1 MGTIK
6 DRNSKDLTRAL
17 EVKKRW
23 QEYTELYKKGL
34 NDLDNHDDVVTHLGP
49 DILECEVK
57 WTLGSITMNK
67 ANGGGGI
74 PAELFQ
80 ILKGDAVKVFH
91 PRYQKI
97 WKTQK
102 CPQNWKI

>member
-1 MGTIK
+1 
-6 DRNSKDLTRAL
+6 
-17 EVKKRW
+17 
-23 QEYTELYKKGL
+23 
-34 NDLDNHDDVVTHLGP
+34 
-49 DILECEVK
+49 
-57 WTLGSITMNK
+57 MNK